1 MIQDIDI
8 RLLCRNTGQ
17 IEGLPKNPRFIRD
30 ETFELL
36 KKSIQENPEMLS
48 LRELLVYPLKG
59 EIGTT
64 YIVIG
69 GNMRLEA
76 CKALGYKTVPCKV
89 LDADTTVEQLKAY
102 TVKDN
107 AGFGEWDWDM
117 LANEWDSAQLTEW
130 GVDVPEWEQTDED
143 DRKEIE
149 RKLQEFKDRIAAG
162 EMREEDDEYQEFLDK
177 FKLKKTTDDCYTP
190 ALVYDAVAD
199 WVANT
204 YGCKRVDFV
213 RPFYPGG
220 DYTKEKY
227 PEGCVVVDNP
237 PFSILAEILKHY
249 KQHGVRFFL
258 FAPHLTLFSSS
269 SSDTCTALVT
279 GVGITYENGASVN
292 TSFLTNLEPKNIRAK
307 SCPSLYKVVKQ
318 ANDANLKELHK
329 ELPRYSYDLHVVT
342 SSSISPYSRLGI
354 EFEMPIDETLS
365 IGALDAQ
372 KESGKA
378 IYGKG
383 YLISERLFAEREKA
397 EREKAEREKAERW
410 ELSDRERAIVA
421 QLSKH

>member
-64 YIVIG
+64 YVVIG